1 MDIPKNSSKV
11 LLIGMIWLAC
21 MGILFI
27 FNGNLYAAAQSA
39 QMNHSTF
46 ESVITHGPI
55 LGRLSHDSVGVWV
68 RTSRP
73 ARFRVTC
80 RIGHVCVAQS
90 PVGEAHLENDNTGW
104 VLIPGLKPNTTYD
117 YEVEPDSNYWMKGGS
132 FTTLPHADAVRNPQN
147 PEGLFNF
154 SFEFGC
160 GNQQNLLEDPGER
173 GISNPQPLDPQSSAL
188 FMLRSIQCTI
198 IMSS

>member
-1 MDIPKNSSKV
+1 MDMPKNSSKV

-27 FNGNLYAAAQSA
+27 FNGNPYAAAQSA

-80 RIGHVCVAQS
+80 RIGHVCIAQS
-90 PVGEAHLENDNTGW
+90 HVGETFLKTIIPVGCLSPA
-104 VLIPGLKPNTTYD
+104 
-117 YEVEPDSNYWMKGGS
+117 
-132 FTTLPHADAVRNPQN
+132 
-147 PEGLFNF
+147 
-154 SFEFGC
+154 
-160 GNQQNLLEDPGER
+160 
-173 GISNPQPLDPQSSAL
+173 
-188 FMLRSIQCTI
+188 
-198 IMSS
+198 